1 MIDILIT
8 IVLIVLSLVFAAV
21 MGMLFEGIDRKLKAK
36 LQGRIGPSLFQSFI
50 DQVKLIN
57 KESIIPKKATK
68 NLFVLAPFASLGF
81 VSLAVLIL
89 PIGSAEPILPFT
101 GDFIVALYL
110 LTATSAFLM
119 FAGSASGSHFGAI
132 GSSREMTQIYSYELP
147 LITAFS
153 AIFLLTE
160 TFNFETI
167 LGYQLAQGWLITI
180 LPFAGIAF
188 FLCMIAKLGKSPFD
202 SPEADVEIIEG
213 SLAEY
218 SGNLLSVFKLA
229 GAIKLF
235 VAVSL
240 FVIVFLGGHIGPI
253 PAIAPGIGMLNHLIK
268 MVVVIALMAVFANI
282 NPRYKIKSTL
292 GFFWGIVLFFAL
304 IDLIR
309 MIIIRGVV

>member
-1 MIDILIT
+1 MINILIT
-8 IVLIVLSLVFAAV
+8 IALVVFSIIFAAV
-21 MGMLFEGIDRKLKAK
+21 MGMLFEGIDRKVKAK
-36 LQGRIGPSLFQSFI
+36 LQGRIGPPIYQSFI

-57 KESIIPKKATK
+57 KESIIPKKATR

-81 VSLAVLIL
+81 VSLAALIL
-89 PIGSAEPILPFT
+89 PIGVLAPVLPFT

-119 FAGSASGSHFGAI
+119 LAGSASASHFGAI

-147 LITAFS
+147 LIVSFS

-160 TFNFETI
+160 TFSFEAI
-167 LGYQLAQGWLITI
+167 LGYQYSYGSLITT

-240 FVIVFLGGHIGPI
+240 FVIVFLGGPIGPI
-253 PAIAPGIGMLNHLIK
+253 PLIAPGIGMVNHLIK
-268 MVVVIALMAVFANI
+268 MLVVIVLMAVFSNI
-282 NPRYKIKSTL
+282 NPRFKIKSTL
-292 GFFWGIVLFFAL
+292 GFFWGIVLLLAM

-309 MIIIRGVV
+309 MILAGGVV